1 MKKFFK
7 KLLQILLI
15 CIGGFFIF
23 IGILWLMSPDV
34 SYLKAQHPKTTQ
46 LMTIRAAAAK
56 ERGNAS
62 RKYYYW
68 VSLDEISAVLINS
81 IVIVEDDKFYQ
92 HSGFDWQMMKSAVKE
107 NVEKREFHC
116 GASTITQQLA
126 KNLYLSPDKN
136 IIRKIKEAIIAYKL
150 ETALSKSRILELYLN
165 VIEFGDHIYGVE
177 AASLIY
183 FQKSANALS
192 PSEAIRLASIL
203 PNPRK
208 YSPYDTPI
216 KWLNDKRAYTA
227 RRLYE
232 REVITHNK
240 YEELMAEFNNSRV
253 LEF

>member
-7 KLLQILLI
+7 RLLQFISI
-15 CIGGFFIF
+15 CIGGIFIF
-23 IGILWLMSPDV
+23 LGILWLMSPDV
-34 SYLKAQHPKTTQ
+34 SDLKEKNPEITQ
-46 LMTIRAAAAK
+46 LMKIRAAAAK

-68 VSLDEISAVLINS
+68 VPLDEISAVLIS
-81 IVIVEDDKFYQ
+81 SVVIVEDDKFYQ
-92 HSGFDWQMMKSAVKE
+92 HSGFDWQMIKSAFRE
-107 NVEKREFHC
+107 NVERRKFHR

-150 ETALSKSRILELYLN
+150 ETTLSKSRILELYLN

-183 FQKSANALS
+183 FQKSANALNS
-192 PSEAIRLASIL
+192 SEAIRLSSIL

-208 YSPYDTPI
+208 YSPYDTTI

-232 REVITHNK
+232 REIITQDK
-240 YEELMAEFNNSRV
+240 YEVLMAEFSDSRV
-253 LEF
+253 SEF